1 MGGQGRIRIQI
12 GGSVK
17 EFLHDLFFGFRC
29 WLTHGRHHIDV
40 GAGFQLCQ
48 VCDAHLLQE
57 LIKGDL

>member
-1 MGGQGRIRIQI
+1 M
-12 GGSVK
+12 K
-17 EFLHDLFFGFRC
+17 EFFRDLFFGFRC